1 MPVVTYPN
9 KITFK
14 NNKDEGV
21 KEKADENVDFA
32 MKMRDAIDVQLIDTN
47 LYMSKELWLPFG
59 SRGAFGGQ
67 IVAQA
72 LKSAW
77 ETVQEDFFV
86 HSLHSYFI
94 LACNVDI
101 PVIYNVQRIR
111 DGRSFATRIV
121 TATQKGRAIFVC
133 SCSFAKPEEGISLNH
148 QTDMPDV
155 IDADSLPSDI
165 ELLQRTLDN
174 TENSFPEKFRQRAQR
189 RLEDDQPIDYRAV
202 IQYSPEE
209 IITGNVKPTPYG
221 QRWFKTRGAL
231 NDDDMKLHACII
243 AYASDSG
250 FINTAATANG
260 FTFNSES
267 IGMMTSLDHSVWFHA
282 QARADEWLLYD
293 IHSPRTNNGRGVAFG
308 RIYNR
313 DGVLVATTAQEGI
326 VRLSEL
332 EQKRQKKQAEAQQ
345 HLVSDGSNSSR
356 L

>member
-1 MPVVTYPN
+1 MPIFTYPN
-9 KITFK
+9 KIIFR
-14 NNKDEGV
+14 NNKEEGA

-32 MKMRDAIDVQLIDTN
+32 LKMRDAIDVQLIDTN

-77 ETVQEDFFV
+77 ETVHQDFFV

-111 DGRSFATRIV
+111 DGRSFATRILCK
-121 TATQKGRAIFVC
+121 ARRRNI
-133 SCSFAKPEEGISLNH
+133 AKPPGMCETYKCMH
-148 QTDMPDV
+148 TDMPDV
-155 IDADSLPSDI
+155 VDADSLPSDI
-165 ELLQRTLDN
+165 ELLQHTLAN
-174 TENSFPEKFRQRAQR
+174 TENDFPEKFRQRAKK

-221 QRWFKTRGAL
+221 VSIQRWFKTRGAL
-231 NDDDMKLHACII
+231 NDDMKLHACII

-260 FTFNSES
+260 FTYNSES

-282 QARADEWLLYD
+282 PARADKWLLYD

-308 RIYNR
+308 RIYSQ

-326 VRLSEL
+326 VRLSAL
-332 EQKRQKKQAEAQQ
+332 EQKRQKKQAETQQ
-345 HLVSDGSNSSR
+345 QLAFDNGNNSHL
-356 L
+356 